1 MKIYAVINQKGGVG
15 KSTTAATL
23 WAGLNKRGYKALAVE
38 LDGQGNLAYIA
49 KANNGKGQLTALSIL
64 TREATAEEAIQ
75 HTASGDVIAANKELA
90 GADDFIKTTGKE
102 YRLKEALESVKGQY
116 DYIIIDTP
124 PTLGILT
131 INALTAADSVIIPV
145 LADIFSIQGIDQLME
160 TIAPVKIYCNPNL
173 SIAGIIIGR
182 YDNRTILTR
191 ELTEFFKSLADKI
204 GTKLFKSSIRESI
217 TVKEAQLR
225 QENIFDYAPKS
236 NVTADYNAFIDEL
249 LEEESN

>member
-1 MKIYAVINQKGGVG
+1 MIYAVINQKGGVG
-15 KSTTAATL
+15 KSTTAAAI

-38 LDGQGNLAYIA
+38 LDAQGNLAYIA
-49 KANNGKGQLTALSIL
+49 RANNGRGQLTALSVL

-75 HTASGDVIAANKELA
+75 HTETGDIIAANKELA
-90 GADDFIKTTGKE
+90 GADAFITSTGKE
-102 YRLKEALESVKGQY
+102 YRLKEALDSLKACY

-145 LADIFSIQGIDQLME
+145 QADIFSLQGIDQLME
-160 TIAPVKIYCNPNL
+160 TISPVKQYCNPGL
-173 SIAGIIIGR
+173 SIAGIVIDR
-182 YDNRTILTR
+182 YDPRTILTR
-191 ELTEFFKSLADKI
+191 ELTEYLNSLASKI
-204 GTKLFKSSIRESI
+204 GTKVFNSKIREAI

-236 NVTADYNAFIDEL
+236 KVTADYTAFIKEL
-249 LEEESN
+249 IAEPETK